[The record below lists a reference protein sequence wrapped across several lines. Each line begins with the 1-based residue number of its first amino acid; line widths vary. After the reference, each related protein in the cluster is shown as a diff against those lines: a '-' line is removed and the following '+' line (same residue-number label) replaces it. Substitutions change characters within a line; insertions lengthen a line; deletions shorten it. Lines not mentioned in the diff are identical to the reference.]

1 MPTADIAAVP
11 LLNRG
16 PGLLYRAP
24 LGTTLP
30 TNTVVGSVFTDAWAG
45 TWVPLGATEEGT
57 EATYDLD
64 TEDIEAAEF
73 LDPLAVVTTK
83 RTVEVTFGLLN
94 FTKSTLLAA
103 YNAGSSAVATS
114 GATTTLLTTITP
126 PGIGDETNC
135 MIGFESEDA
144 TYRAIYYNCRQ
155 VSNAAKQFRKGADKT
170 VVPFTY
176 RCLADAT
183 LGVPFKEFL
192 TGASRGA

>member
-1 MPTADIAAVP
+1 MPVADSAAVP

-24 LGTTLP
+24 LATALP
-30 TNTVVGSVFTDAWAG
+30 TNSVVGGVFTDSWPVA
-45 TWVPLGATEEGT
+45 WVPLGATEEGT
-57 EATYDLD
+57 EATYELD
-64 TEDIEAAEF
+64 SEDIEAAEF

-83 RTVEVTFGLLN
+83 RTVEVSFGLVS
-94 FTKSTLLAA
+94 FTKSTLVAA

-144 TYRAIYYNCRQ
+144 TYRAVYYNCRQ
-155 VSNAAKQFRKGADKT
+155 VSNATKQFRKGADKT

-176 RCLADAT
+176 RCLADST
-183 LGVPFKEFL
+183 LGIPFKEFL
-192 TGASRGA
+192 AGASRGA